1 MQVCNILEL
10 RTSEEAKTDL
20 SISVYNVERNEKA
33 CKYRQE
39 QVCIKYCIFYI
50 TPTV

>member
-39 QVCIKYCIFYI
+39 QVWMENITIFI
-50 TPTV
+50 M